1 VGRELEGDEAVRVV
15 VFQSANPELFIAHA
29 DVELAKGSVD
39 AAELPTR
46 EDLLE
51 EEHRFQRSLA
61 TEAAQER
68 IAAFLAAGGQ
78 TRDIELDLDALVSA
92 LADAP
97 EDSSCLVPLTSPA
110 LGPARYFKMGSRVR
124 PSLPEARE
132 LVG

>member
-97 EDSSCLVPLTSPA
+97 EDSSCLSGCLS
-110 LGPARYFKMGSRVR
+110 LGNDGGDP
-124 PSLPEARE
+124 
-132 LVG
+132 